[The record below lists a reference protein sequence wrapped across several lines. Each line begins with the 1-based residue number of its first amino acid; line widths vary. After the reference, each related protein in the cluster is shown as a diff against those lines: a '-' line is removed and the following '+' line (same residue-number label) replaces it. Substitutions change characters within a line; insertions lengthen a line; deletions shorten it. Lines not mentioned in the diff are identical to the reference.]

1 MAQEKQVVELTAEE
15 MQLLQ
20 EARAAKAKK
29 EADEKKEREI
39 KAYKALVDS
48 AIETTV
54 KDALAINE
62 QMTKKKVEIMERF
75 KTVVG
80 MKEELFGGKIRDGRF
95 SDSFT
100 NQDSTCRV
108 SIGYNTTDA
117 YDDTYTAGVEMVKE
131 YIESLASDDKSS
143 QLADMVTTLLKERSK
158 SGQLKAQNVLRL
170 EQMANETGDEKFIEG
185 MKIIRDAYK
194 PERTKIF
201 VKVEQKN
208 DNGEWQNI
216 SMTMTNV

>member
-1 MAQEKQVVELTAEE
+1 MAQEKQVVELTEEE

-29 EADEKKEREI
+29 EADEKKERDI

-48 AIETTV
+48 AIETTIN
-54 KDALAINE
+54 DALAINE
-62 QMTKKKVEIMERF
+62 QMTQMKVEIMDRF
-75 KTVVG
+75 KTVIG
-80 MKEELFGGKIRDGRF
+80 MKEELFGGKIREGRY

-100 NQDSTCRV
+100 NQESTKRV

-131 YIESLASDDKSS
+131 YIESLASDEKSS

-170 EQMANETGDEKFIEG
+170 ENMAAETGDEKFIEG
-185 MKIIRDAYK
+185 MKIIRNAYK

-201 VKVEQKN
+201 VKVEQKD

-216 SMTMTNV
+216 TMTMTNV